1 MKRLAIYAHFGESPK
16 VARYVWYFLKELRSL
31 GFEICFVSNSP
42 ISIENQSEI
51 STLCQKFIQ
60 RENTGYDFSMWQA
73 GLAEYDLSKVEELLL
88 TNSSIIGP
96 LQPLAALWQ
105 NSSVQQCDFWGLT
118 DNDEFGR
125 HLQTYF
131 MVFRRQVI
139 QAASFMGFWRSVLP
153 LKDKQQVIQNYE
165 IGLTRWLE
173 ENGFKWKAV
182 FPQEH
187 MWSLFLK
194 RRSFVKKIGDW
205 HYNRCVPGRNTTI
218 LLPDLLLQCGMPF
231 LKAALLYEAPF
242 QVSPKI
248 AFKLLKTSKLPVEI
262 LEELRLKKIL
272 GLSAQQERD
281 AVLALDAVVW
291 RLFQAGSHIPLRWKI
306 TLLKRNC
313 SAKTICLILCS
324 TCGLSFAK
332 FKQILAFGVALK
344 RMIFHQQREH
354 RL

>member
-1 MKRLAIYAHFGESPK
+1 VSKVTRLAVYAHFGESPK
-16 VARYVWYFLKELRSL
+16 VARYVLYFLKELGSL

-42 ISIENQSEI
+42 VSIKSQSEI
-51 STLCQKFIQ
+51 STLSQKFIQ

-96 LQPLAALWQ
+96 LQPVAPLWQ
-105 NSSVQQCDFWGLT
+105 NSSVKQCDFWGLT
-118 DNDEFGR
+118 DNDEVGR

-139 QAASFMGFWRSVLP
+139 QAACFMDFWRSVLP
-153 LKDKQQVIQNYE
+153 LKDKQQVIRNYE

-182 FPQEH
+182 FAQER
-187 MWSLFLK
+187 MWSLFLS
-194 RRSFVKKIGDW
+194 RRSFAKKIGDW
-205 HYNRCVPGRNTTI
+205 FYNRGLPRGNTTI
-218 LLPDLLLQCGMPF
+218 LLPGFLLQCGMPF
-231 LKAALLYEAPF
+231 LKATLLRESPF

-248 AFKLLKTSKLPVEI
+248 AFELLETSNLPVEI
-262 LEELRLKKIL
+262 LEELRLKKQARK
-272 GLSAQQERD
+272 SASAIDE
-281 AVLALDAVVW
+281 VVW
-291 RLFQAGSHIPLRWKI
+291 HLYQVGSQIPLRWKI
-306 TLLKRNC
+306 ALLKQDC
-313 SAKTICLILCS
+313 SAKTICLVVCS
-324 TCGLSFAK
+324 MCGFSFAR

-344 RMIFHQQREH
+344 RMIFRQREH